1 MKAEISDVP
10 KCLFVYRGG
19 FIYIYVFYFIFLNLQ
34 SPLIEHVAAF
44 LSDPYC
50 LVQILFGQAYTSIQ
64 GLEPNTTE
72 AT

>member
-1 MKAEISDVP
+1 MCPNV
-10 KCLFVYRGG
+10 CL
-19 FIYIYVFYFIFLNLQ
+19 YIEMDLSTYMYFFFFLNLQ

-50 LVQILFGQAYTSIQ
+50 LLQILFGQAYTSIQ

>member
-1 MKAEISDVP
+1 MSPNV
-10 KCLFVYRGG
+10 CLYIEVDLSTYMY
-19 FIYIYVFYFIFLNLQ
+19 FIYFFNLQ
-34 SPLIEHVAAF
+34 SLLIEHVAAF

>member
-1 MKAEISDVP
+1 MSPNV
-10 KCLFVYRGG
+10 CL
-19 FIYIYVFYFIFLNLQ
+19 YIEVDLSTYMYFILFFLNLQ